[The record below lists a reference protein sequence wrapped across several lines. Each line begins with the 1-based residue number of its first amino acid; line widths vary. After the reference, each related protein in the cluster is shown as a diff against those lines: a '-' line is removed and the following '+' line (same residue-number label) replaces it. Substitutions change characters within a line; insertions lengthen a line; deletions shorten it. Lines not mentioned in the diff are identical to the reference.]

1 MMKGKMFM
9 NNKPQPNWQPIKN
22 MPMIANIIDSQL
34 TDAKEQY
41 TTLSEARIKP
51 YVLNDAIVQHIIKVY
66 TEQLDFTQV
75 FEKQLL
81 KWEKEEYLMP
91 NQQSEICRLQDQVKY
106 SYKTLTDIL
115 ELAEELKMGTIEKVM
130 EKSDLVLGIESLE
143 KYF

>member
-1 MMKGKMFM
+1 
-9 NNKPQPNWQPIKN
+9 
-22 MPMIANIIDSQL
+22 
-34 TDAKEQY
+34 
-41 TTLSEARIKP
+41 
-51 YVLNDAIVQHIIKVY
+51 LNDSIVRRTIKVY

-91 NQQSEICRLQDQVKY
+91 NQQAEICRLQDQVKY

-115 ELAEELKMGTIEKVM
+115 DLAEELKMGTIENVM
-130 EKSDLVLGIESLE
+130 EKSDLELGIESLK

>member
-1 MMKGKMFM
+1 M

-22 MPMIANIIDSQL
+22 MPMIANLIDSQL

-41 TTLSEARIKP
+41 TTLLEARNKLH
-51 YVLNDAIVQHIIKVY
+51 VLNDSIVQRTIKVY

-81 KWEKEEYLMP
+81 KWEKEEYLIP
-91 NQQSEICRLQDQVKY
+91 IIRTELCRLQAQVKY
-106 SYKTLTDIL
+106 SYKTLKDIIA
-115 ELAEELKMGTIEKVM
+115 LAEELKMGTIEKVM
-130 EKSDLVLGIESLE
+130 EKSDLEIGIESLK

>member
-1 MMKGKMFM
+1 M
-9 NNKPQPNWQPIKN
+9 NNKLQPNWQPIKN
-22 MPMIANIIDSQL
+22 MSMIANLIDSQL

-41 TTLSEARIKP
+41 ITLSEARNKP
-51 YVLNDAIVQHIIKVY
+51 YVLNDSIVQRTIKVY

-81 KWEKEEYLMP
+81 KWKNEEYLKP
-91 NQQSEICRLQDQVKY
+91 IQQIEICRLQEQVKQ

-115 ELAEELKMGTIEKVM
+115 DLSEELKSGTIEKVM
-130 EKSDLVLGIESLE
+130 EKSDLELGIESLK

>member
-1 MMKGKMFM
+1 M
-9 NNKPQPNWQPIKN
+9 NNKQQPNWQPIKN
-22 MPMIANIIDSQL
+22 MPMIANIIDNQL

-91 NQQSEICRLQDQVKY
+91 NQQAEICRLQD
-106 SYKTLTDIL
+106 
-115 ELAEELKMGTIEKVM
+115 
-130 EKSDLVLGIESLE
+130 
-143 KYF
+143 

>member
-1 MMKGKMFM
+1 M
-9 NNKPQPNWQPIKN
+9 NNKLQPNWQPIKN
-22 MPMIANIIDSQL
+22 MPMIANLIDNQL

-41 TTLSEARIKP
+41 ITLSEARNKP
-51 YVLNDAIVQHIIKVY
+51 YVLNDSIVQRTIKVY

-81 KWEKEEYLMP
+81 KWENEEYLKP
-91 NQQSEICRLQDQVKY
+91 NQQIEICRLQEQVKQ

-115 ELAEELKMGTIEKVM
+115 DLSEELKSGTIEKVM
-130 EKSDLVLGIESLE
+130 EKSDLELGIESLK

>member
-1 MMKGKMFM
+1 M

-22 MPMIANIIDSQL
+22 IPMIANLIDSQL

-41 TTLSEARIKP
+41 TTLLEARNKP
-51 YVLNDAIVQHIIKVY
+51 HVLNDSIVQRTINVY

-81 KWEKEEYLMP
+81 KWEKEEYLTP
-91 NQQSEICRLQDQVKY
+91 IQQTEICRLQDQVKH

-115 ELAEELKMGTIEKVM
+115 ALSEELEMGTIEKVM
-130 EKSDLVLGIESLE
+130 EKSDLELGIESLK

>member
-1 MMKGKMFM
+1 M
-9 NNKPQPNWQPIKN
+9 NNKLQPNWQPIKN
-22 MPMIANIIDSQL
+22 MSMITNLIDSQL

-41 TTLSEARIKP
+41 ITLSEARSKP
-51 YVLNDAIVQHIIKVY
+51 YVLNDSIVRRTIKVY

-81 KWEKEEYLMP
+81 KWEKEEYLKP
-91 NQQSEICRLQDQVKY
+91 IQQTEICRLQEQVKQ

-115 ELAEELKMGTIEKVM
+115 ALAEELKMGTIEKVM
-130 EKSDLVLGIESLE
+130 EKSDLELGIESLK